1 MPAWSVECNKNFYH
15 VCFNFCAGKRIRR
28 KNTAEEKRLM
38 KRKRQQRHAVM
49 NKIDLTKKL
58 MEKKQ
63 ECSFNRKL
71 ASMYWDRW
79 RNEVERRKYST
90 QKQPQITK
98 IKYARLF
105 EVPPSHLCSLPSN
118 EQSYLGQGSF
128 ATVRKCL
135 YRGMHVA
142 VKEYFEGIDIEMIQH
157 EASFMCKL
165 SHLSIPLF
173 FGANISVQPYYIV
186 MQFCG
191 IDGKSESNYSK
202 TAVLS

>member
-1 MPAWSVECNKNFYH
+1 MKSYH
-15 VCFNFCAGKRIRR
+15 GYSNFCAGKRIRR

-38 KRKRQQRHAVM
+38 KRKRRQM
-49 NKIDLTKKL
+49 NKTNLTKKL

-71 ASMYWDRW
+71 ANMYWDRW
-79 RNEVERRKYST
+79 REEVERRKFST

-98 IKYARLF
+98 IKFGKLF
-105 EVPPSHLCSLPSN
+105 EVPPSHLCSLPN
-118 EQSYLGQGSF
+118 KEQSYLGQGSF

-142 VKEYFEGIDIEMIQH
+142 VKEYFEGIDIEMIRH

-165 SHLSIPLF
+165 SHLSIPF
-173 FGANISVQPYYIV
+173 FLVLTFQCGHTILLCSSVESMETQS
-186 MQFCG
+186 Q
-191 IDGKSESNYSK
+191 SESNYFK